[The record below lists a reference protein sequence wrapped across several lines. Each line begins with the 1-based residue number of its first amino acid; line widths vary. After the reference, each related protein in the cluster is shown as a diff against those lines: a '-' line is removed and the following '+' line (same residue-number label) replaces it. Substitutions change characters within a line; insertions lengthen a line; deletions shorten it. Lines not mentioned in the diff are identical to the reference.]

1 MHTREAEEEDSSEVL
16 ALQPQALLFSIFTAS
31 VRLFLS
37 LRLQFLLTIF
47 IICVTDYS

>member
-1 MHTREAEEEDSSEVL
+1 MRTWEAEGEEDSEVL

-37 LRLQFLLTIF
+37 LGLQFLLTIF
-47 IICVTDYS
+47 ILCY